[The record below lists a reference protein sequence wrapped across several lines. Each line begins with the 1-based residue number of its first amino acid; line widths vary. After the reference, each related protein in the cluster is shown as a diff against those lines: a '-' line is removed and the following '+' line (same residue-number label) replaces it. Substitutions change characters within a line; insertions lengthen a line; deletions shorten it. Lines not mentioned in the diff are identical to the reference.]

1 MKKKFILEG
10 LDCANCT
17 AKIEREV
24 NALKGVVSASVS
36 FMTTKMI
43 IEGDEDKMAD
53 IIAAAEKIVNKYE
66 PRVKVKVL

>member
-1 MKKKFILEG
+1 MKKKFMLEG

-24 NALKGVVSASVS
+24 NALKGVESASVS

-43 IEGDEDKMAD
+43 IEGDEDEMAH

-66 PRVKVKVL
+66 PNVKFKAL

>member
-1 MKKKFILEG
+1 MKKKFMLEG

-17 AKIEREV
+17 TKIEREI
-24 NALKGVVSASVS
+24 NALNGVESASVS

>member
-1 MKKKFILEG
+1 MKKKFMLEG

-24 NALKGVVSASVS
+24 NALKGVESASVS

-43 IEGDEDKMAD
+43 IEGDEDEMAD

-66 PRVKVKVL
+66 PNVKFKAL

>member
-1 MKKKFILEG
+1 MKKKFMLEG

-17 AKIEREV
+17 AKIEKEI
-24 NALKGVVSASVS
+24 NALKGVESASVS

-66 PRVKVKVL
+66 PRVKVKAL

>member
-1 MKKKFILEG
+1 MKKKFMLEG

-17 AKIEREV
+17 TKIEREI
-24 NALKGVVSASVS
+24 NALNGVECASVS

>member
-1 MKKKFILEG
+1 MKKKFMLEG

-17 AKIEREV
+17 AKIEKEV
-24 NALKGVVSASVS
+24 CALKGVESASVS

-53 IIAAAEKIVNKYE
+53 IIAAAEKIVNRYE
-66 PRVKVKVL
+66 PHVKVKAL

>member
-1 MKKKFILEG
+1 MKKKFMLEG

-17 AKIEREV
+17 AKIEKEV
-24 NALKGVVSASVS
+24 NALKGVESASVS

-53 IIAAAEKIVNKYE
+53 IIVAAEKIVNKYE
-66 PRVKVKVL
+66 PHVKFKAL